1 MKIKPHDYQHTSI
14 SDIRK
19 LFIAGIKSVLLQSST
34 GSGKTVIAA
43 YMISVAAERGN
54 TVYFIAHRDYLLSQT
69 SDTLRA
75 FGVPH
80 GIISPAYNQTK
91 DPVQVASV
99 MTIIRRLDKL
109 KPGDLLIVDEA
120 HRSMAASHR
129 KIIEA
134 WPKARVVGLTATPQR
149 LDGKPLGDVFQA
161 IVNGPSMR
169 WLIDNGYLCD
179 FEIYAPPS
187 PGLDTTGIRKI
198 AGDYDQGEAAKR
210 MNKPTITGSAV
221 EHYLKLLK
229 GKRVVIFCGSI
240 KHSQD
245 VAEQFNAAGI
255 PAAHID
261 GTTPRHERQRI
272 ISEFEA
278 GRILALTN
286 VNLVVEGF
294 DLPAV
299 EGVILLRLTQSLVF
313 FLQAV
318 GRALRKAE
326 GKTKAIILDHVGLVV
341 HPDGTVN
348 HGYPDEDRAWSLEGK
363 QGSGRKKDEGLQIR
377 IHQCKK
383 CFYVYET
390 GPEACPSCG
399 EITPIKI
406 RKIEMRDGE
415 LTKLSREAIMR
426 AKVDRKKQQG
436 MAKTYED
443 LIKIGI
449 ARGFKNPQKWAYFVH
464 SNRKKKTS

>member
-1 MKIKPHDYQHTSI
+1 MKIKPHEYQHKSI
-14 SDIRK
+14 SDIRTHF
-19 LFIAGIKSVLLQSST
+19 LAGLNSVLLQSST

-43 YMISVAAERGN
+43 YMISRAAERGN
-54 TVYFIAHRDYLLSQT
+54 TVYFVAHRDYLLSQT

-80 GIISPAYNQTK
+80 GIISPAYNQTN

-109 KPGDLLIVDEA
+109 KPGDLLIIDEA
-120 HRSMAASHR
+120 HRSVAKSHR
-129 KIIEA
+129 TIIEA

-187 PGLDTTGIRKI
+187 PGLDTIGIRKI

-240 KHSQD
+240 KHSLD

-255 PAAHID
+255 SAAHID

-341 HPDGTVN
+341 HADGTVN
-348 HGYPDEDRAWSLEGK
+348 HGYPDEEREWSLEGK
-363 QGSGRKKDEGLQIR
+363 QGGSGSRDNGGGVI

-390 GPEACPSCG
+390 GPESCPSCG
-399 EITPIKI
+399 EVTPIKI
-406 RKIEMRDGE
+406 RKIEMKDGE
-415 LTKLSREAIMR
+415 LKKLNREEIIR
-426 AKVDRKKQQG
+426 EKKDRKKEQG
-436 MAKTYED
+436 RAQTMEE
-443 LIKIGI
+443 LIALGR
-449 ARGFKNPQKWAYFVH
+449 ARGMKNPAGWAYFIH
-464 SNRKKKTS
+464 NARQKRRS